1 MEPAPEYAR
10 FSRRLR
16 AVCLDAILVVLAFY
30 VGAVAIDTIS
40 SSDSI
45 TRGLWLGVVLIIL
58 LYEPTLVAMIGG
70 TIGHR
75 LTNLRVVDDRSK
87 GNLTF
92 LKAVARA
99 AIKGAVGW
107 FSFLSMSLTR
117 RNQALH
123 DVLTHSTVQIRDTSK
138 ARASHYV
145 IERPVEVA
153 PGVLPSRSRRVVVIL
168 VYIILGY
175 VCFSVVSVPFISDA
189 CMLLRRCSGFE
200 RAMAYA
206 FTGAWFALVAL
217 AVIFG
222 WKGRLWGC
230 RVRRAAT

>member
-1 MEPAPEYAR
+1 MEPAPAYAR

-16 AVCLDAILVVLAFY
+16 ALCFDAILFVLLFY
-30 VGAVAIDTIS
+30 VGAVVIHSLS
-40 SSDSI
+40 SSDSV
-45 TRGLWLGVVLIIL
+45 TRGLWLGVVLVIL
-58 LYEPTLVAMIGG
+58 LYEPTLVAIIGG

-99 AIKGAVGW
+99 AIKTLMGW
-107 FSFLSMSLTR
+107 YSFLSMSLTR

-145 IERPVEVA
+145 TERQVEVD

-168 VYIILGY
+168 AYIILGY
-175 VCFSVVSVPFISDA
+175 GCLSIVSLLFVSDA
-189 CMLLRRCSGFE
+189 CMFQRRCSGFE
-200 RAMAYA
+200 RAMAYV
-206 FTGAWFALVAL
+206 FTGAWFALVAF
-217 AVIFG
+217 AVVFG

-230 RVRRAAT
+230 RVRRAAP